1 MTDGV
6 NTRELVLEILVEVI
20 EKGSYSHILLRDVL
34 NKYQYL
40 SKQERAFITRM
51 TEGTLERLIELDY
64 VIDQFSKTKV
74 KKQKPIIRNILRMS
88 VYQLLYMDYVPD
100 SAV

>member
-20 EKGSYSHILLRDVL
+20 EKGSYSHLLLRDVL

-64 VIDQFSKTKV
+64 VIDRFSKTKESFDV
-74 KKQKPIIRNILRMS
+74 
-88 VYQLLYMDYVPD
+88 VT
-100 SAV
+100 

>member
-20 EKGSYSHILLRDVL
+20 EKGSYSHLLLRDVL

-74 KKQKPIIRNILRMS
+74 KKQKPIIRNILS
-88 VYQLLYMDYVPD
+88 L
-100 SAV
+100 

>member
-20 EKGSYSHILLRDVL
+20 EKGSYSHLLLRDVL

-40 SKQERAFITRM
+40 TKQERAFITRM
-51 TEGTLERLIELDY
+51 T
-64 VIDQFSKTKV
+64 
-74 KKQKPIIRNILRMS
+74 
-88 VYQLLYMDYVPD
+88 
-100 SAV
+100 